1 MPGAYKT
8 TKSAPGLKS
17 FFKYGSILLVF
28 LFLALLPSDGHSSL
42 KEVNTILTEAYGEE
56 VARECSD
63 YYSSLNIPEDKA
75 PSIKKAVERLV
86 EAGYPS
92 GCPIEY
98 LKVAAGLSRAGIDFG
113 DLTNKI
119 REGIAKKVEPERL
132 IRVIIQR
139 AEALQ
144 EARVVVLNLEEE
156 ADVEFLDRQMAYSV
170 IADYLLRGIS
180 RGPIVEKV
188 SQGDLSSYPALEN
201 LIR

>member
-1 MPGAYKT
+1 MPGACRIKRST
-8 TKSAPGLKS
+8 PDLTS
-17 FFKYGSILLVF
+17 FFKYGSILLVTLCLCF
-28 LFLALLPSDGHSSL
+28 LPSSGYSGV
-42 KEVNTILTEAYGEE
+42 KEINTILTKAYGEK

-63 YYSSLNIPEDKA
+63 YYRSLNIPEDKA
-75 PSIKKAVERLV
+75 LSIQKAVERLV

-98 LKVAAGLSRAGIDFG
+98 LKVAAALSRAGIDFD

-119 REGIAKKVEPERL
+119 REGIAKKVEPARL
-132 IRVIIQR
+132 IRVITQR

-144 EARVVVLNLEEE
+144 EARVVVLNLEE

-170 IADYLLRGIS
+170 IADYLMRGIS

>member
-1 MPGAYKT
+1 MPGACRINRST
-8 TKSAPGLKS
+8 PDLK
-17 FFKYGSILLVF
+17 FLFNCGSILLTA
-28 LFLALLPSDGHSSL
+28 LFLCILPSKGYPSV
-42 KEVNTILTEAYGEE
+42 KEINAILTKAYGEE

-63 YYSSLNIPEDKA
+63 YYSGLNIPEDKA
-75 PSIKKAVERLV
+75 PSIKDAVERLV

-98 LKVAAGLSRAGIDFG
+98 LKVAAALSRAGIEFG

-119 REGIAKKVEPERL
+119 REGIAKKVEPARL

-144 EARVVVLNLEEE
+144 EARVVVLNLEE

>member
-1 MPGAYKT
+1 MPEDNKT
-8 TKSAPGLKS
+8 AKSTPDLT
-17 FFKYGSILLVF
+17 F
-28 LFLALLPSDGHSSL
+28 LFICGSVVLTALFLCLLPSTVYSGV
-42 KEVNTILTEAYGEE
+42 KEINTILTEAYGEK
-56 VARECSD
+56 VAKECSD
-63 YYSSLNIPEDKA
+63 YYSGLNIPEDKA
-75 PSIKKAVERLV
+75 LPIQKAIERLV

-98 LKVAAGLSRAGIDFG
+98 LKVAAALSRAGIDFD

-119 REGIAKKVEPERL
+119 REGIAKQVEPARL
-132 IRVIIQR
+132 IRVITQR

-144 EARVVVLNLEEE
+144 EARVVVLNLEE

-170 IADYLLRGIS
+170 IADYLMRGIS

>member
-1 MPGAYKT
+1 MPEDNKT
-8 TKSAPGLKS
+8 AKSTPDLT
-17 FFKYGSILLVF
+17 F
-28 LFLALLPSDGHSSL
+28 LFIFGSVVLTALFLCLLPSTVYPGV
-42 KEVNTILTEAYGEE
+42 KEINTILTKAYGEK
-56 VARECSD
+56 VAKECSD
-63 YYSSLNIPEDKA
+63 YYSGLNIPEDKA
-75 PSIKKAVERLV
+75 PSIQDAVERLV

-119 REGIAKKVEPERL
+119 REGIAKKVEPARL

-144 EARVVVLNLEEE
+144 EARVVVLSLEED

>member
-1 MPGAYKT
+1 MPGACRIKRSTPDLTY
-8 TKSAPGLKS
+8 L
-17 FFKYGSILLVF
+17 FKCGSILLIA
-28 LFLALLPSDGHSSL
+28 LFLCLLPSTVYPGV
-42 KEVNTILTEAYGEE
+42 KEINTILTKAYGEK
-56 VARECSD
+56 VAKECSD
-63 YYSSLNIPEDKA
+63 YYSGLNIPEDKA
-75 PSIKKAVERLV
+75 PSIQDAVERLV

-98 LKVAAGLSRAGIDFG
+98 LKVAAALSRAGIEFG

-119 REGIAKKVEPERL
+119 REGIAKKVEPARL

-144 EARVVVLNLEEE
+144 EARVVVLNLEEGG
-156 ADVEFLDRQMAYSV
+156 VEFLDRQMAYSV

-188 SQGDLSSYPALEN
+188 SQGDLGSYPALEN

>member
-1 MPGAYKT
+1 MPDACNIKR
-8 TKSAPGLKS
+8 SAPDLTFS
-17 FFKYGSILLVF
+17 FKCGPILLIAFF
-28 LFLALLPSDGHSSL
+28 LCLLPSRGYPSV
-42 KEVNTILTEAYGEE
+42 KEINTILTEAYGDE

-63 YYSSLNIPEDKA
+63 YYSGLNIPEDRA
-75 PSIKKAVERLV
+75 SSIRDAVERLV

-119 REGIAKKVEPERL
+119 REGIAKKVEPARL

-144 EARVVVLNLEEE
+144 EARVVVLNLEE